1 MSTSF
6 RQVAK
11 IQQYKYRMEYFKLIN
26 WEPSTSQLLSTMP
39 IFESDKAYVRPLPID
54 VQHKIFNLLNIDIS
68 DCNTYN
74 VMLVRFPPNT
84 HIGIHSDKP
93 VDIPED
99 RRISQ
104 AIILPLEN
112 CSNLVWNWYEAVD
125 SNAVYYYGEA
135 GSWKRVSFLH
145 KWGSKLVESTM
156 CDKPFISDIGT
167 FHALRNDGDQLA
179 LAISIRLMP
188 WSYKTVQ
195 DCEELP
201 PIPGLTIK

>member
-6 RQVAK
+6 RQVTK
-11 IQQYKYRMEYFKLIN
+11 IQHYKYCMEYYKLIN
-26 WEPSTSQLLSTMP
+26 WATPVNELLSTIP
-39 IFESDKAYVRPLPID
+39 VFESDIAYVRPLPID

-68 DCNTYN
+68 HCNTYN

-84 HIGIHSDKP
+84 HINIHSDKP

-104 AIILPLEN
+104 AIILPIEN
-112 CSNLVWNWYEAVD
+112 CSNLVWNWYEVAD
-125 SNAVYYYGEA
+125 PSAVYYYGEE
-135 GSWKRVSFLH
+135 GSWKRVSFLQR
-145 KWGSKLVESTM
+145 WGSKLIESTM

-167 FHALRNDGDQLA
+167 FHALENTSDKTA

-188 WSYKTVQ
+188 WSYQTIQ
-195 DCEELP
+195 TTELP
-201 PIPGLTIK
+201 PIAG